1 MDNRMVYWGQHMP
14 CLIYP
19 HPLLHEGIAKL
30 VATIVYDSSAH
41 RSPAYNPHF
50 RERCCML
57 YPCIPPPHIRQAS
70 HGGHFGLHPCNAAA
84 IGSVGIRRE
93 LHVGWEHRTDMG
105 RDMGVSAILRN
116 DE

>member
-57 YPCIPPPHIRQAS
+57 CPHIPSPHIRQAGY
-70 HGGHFGLHPCNAAA
+70 GGYIRIHPCDLADF
-84 IGSVGIRRE
+84 GGVGICGE
-93 LHVGWEHRTDMG
+93 LHVG
-105 RDMGVSAILRN
+105 
-116 DE
+116 